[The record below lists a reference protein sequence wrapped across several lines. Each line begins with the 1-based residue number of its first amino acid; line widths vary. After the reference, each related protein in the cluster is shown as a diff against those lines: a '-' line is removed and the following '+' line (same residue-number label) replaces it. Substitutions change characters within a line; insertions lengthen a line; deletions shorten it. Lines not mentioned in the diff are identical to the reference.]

1 MSLTIELPAEQEQTL
16 RAAFGADLSG
26 ADLREAGVSNDQA
39 EAHAEAAREFI
50 MTELVNRQDL
60 LATKLDLQ
68 AEIGA
73 LRAEIGTLRTAI
85 DTQTLRLTVR
95 LGGIVTAGFGI
106 LAVAVGTLA
115 LFVRLH

>member
-1 MSLTIELPAEQEQTL
+1 MTVAYAFDTL
-16 RAAFGADLSG
+16 GYSKR
-26 ADLREAGVSNDQA
+26 LREAGVSNDQA

-68 AEIGA
+68 AEIGTLRTEFGTVRTEIGT

-85 DTQTLRLTVR
+85 DTQTLSLTVR
-95 LGGIVTAGFGI
+95 LGGIVAAGIGI
-106 LAVAVGTLA
+106 LALLG
-115 LFVRLH
+115 RLH